1 MAYLAPIHRPSSVR
15 HALKIRL
22 LDPNE
27 ESLVIAKANRLEI
40 YSLNEYGVVLRHT
53 RSLYGKVTMLERL
66 PFAQSPTEHL
76 FVGTDLYMYFTL
88 SWDAESRQLHTRKTF
103 VDQAD
108 KASRDSQTQDR
119 CHIDPTGQYM
129 ALQLFDG
136 LITILPLIT
145 KGKKKKSSE
154 AFTLGEPVP
163 VRIPE
168 FFVRSSCF
176 LYPRETDVQPRF
188 ALLYA
193 ENEERVHLSFKTLDH
208 SPGGPG
214 DPGSASLATQSERVD
229 LELGASHII
238 PVPGPEYGVLVL
250 AETSITYFDDKRVE
264 SLNQPLQEAAI
275 FVTWA
280 HIDTQR
286 WLLADDTGKLYLL
299 MLLTEEDE
307 VRGWQLDVIGI
318 TSRATTL
325 VYLSNGLTFVG
336 SHQGDSQVI
345 RIQEKETQILQNLT
359 NVAPIL
365 DFTIMDMGNRNGE
378 THSNEYSSGQARIV
392 TGSGAFQDGSLRSI
406 RSGVGMEEQGLLGD
420 MENILDLYPLSSK
433 GTAKQVDVLAATF
446 ANETRVFLFSTDG
459 EVEEREEFM
468 GLSLTETSLHISN
481 IQSNRLLQVTNTQ
494 VRINDIESGMITSEW
509 LAQEAHTVTVASAND
524 DHLVICVSGF
534 EALALDMNND
544 LRITARRKFPEEGQI
559 ACIHVPSVCTGICLA
574 GFWQSSSV
582 TIMDVGSL
590 KTIQRVVMSEDG
602 VAVPRSLILTQLIP
616 NESPTLLVAMANGEI
631 VTFSMD
637 TKTHALSSRKAT
649 ILGTQGAT
657 FKTLSR
663 NDGSSSVFAICE
675 HSSLIYGSEGRIVY
689 AAITAEEAS
698 CVCPFNAEAYPDAVA
713 IATANDLKIAL
724 VDTERTTHVQ
734 TLKFGETVRRVAYS
748 AKLKAF
754 GIGTIYRDIQ
764 NGYEIVKSHFKLADE
779 VMFKEL
785 DTFALDGDELIE
797 SCIRAD
803 LRDGSGRLVERFVV
817 GTAYMDHEGQ
827 DVVRGRILVFAT
839 GPERKLK
846 LVSKLSVMGAC
857 RALGVIDGNIVA
869 ALVKTV
875 IIYGL
880 NSPELSKLAT
890 YRTSTAPIALAIS
903 GNQIAIADL
912 MKSVSV
918 VSYTRPTSPGSS
930 HTLIETARHFQT
942 VWATA
947 VAHVDEHTWLESDA
961 EGNLMV
967 LKQNVGGMTS
977 DDQRQL
983 QTISEIRL
991 GEMVNRIQ
999 KVEVESSSSAVV
1011 VPRAFM
1017 GTVDG
1022 SIYLFALITP
1032 SKQDLLMRL
1041 QQAIAS
1047 RVQSPGNVPFNTYRA
1062 FRSSVRQSEEPFRFV
1077 DGELIE
1083 KFLDCSSGLQ
1093 ESICEELGA
1102 QVDVEE
1108 MRAMVEGLRRIH

>member
-1 MAYLAPIHRPSSVR
+1 
-15 HALKIRL
+15 
-22 LDPNE
+22 
-27 ESLVIAKANRLEI
+27 
-40 YSLNEYGVVLRHT
+40 
-53 RSLYGKVTMLERL
+53 MLERL
-66 PFAQSPTEHL
+66 QFAQSPTEHL

-88 SWDAESRQLHTRKTF
+88 SWDAKSQQLHTQKTF

-119 CHIDPTGQYM
+119 CIVDPAGQYT

-136 LITILPLIT
+136 IITILPLIS
-145 KGKKKKSSE
+145 KGKKKKTSE
-154 AFTLGEPVP
+154 AFALGEPVP
-163 VRIPE
+163 ARITE

-176 LYPRETDVQPRF
+176 LYPRETDVQPRLAF
-188 ALLYA
+188 LYA
-193 ENEERVHLSFKTLDH
+193 ENHERVHLSFKTLDH
-208 SPGGPG
+208 TPGGPG
-214 DPGSASLATQSERVD
+214 DPGIAILATQSERVD
-229 LELGASHII
+229 LEIGASHVI

-250 AETSITYFDDKRVE
+250 AETSITYFDDQRVE

-275 FVTWA
+275 FVAWT
-280 HIDTQR
+280 HVDTKR

-299 MLLTEEDE
+299 MLLIEEDE
-307 VRGWQLDVIGI
+307 VRGWQLDVIGV

-325 VYLSNGLTFVG
+325 VYLGSGLTFVG

-345 RIQEKETQILQNLT
+345 RVQQQEIQILQNMT

-365 DFTIMDMGNRNGE
+365 DFTVMDMGNRNGE

-406 RSGVGMEEQGLLGD
+406 RSGVGMEDQGLLGD

-433 GTAKQVDVLAATF
+433 DTQKQVDVLAATF
-446 ANETRVFLFSTDG
+446 ANETRVFLFFPDG

-468 GLSLTETSLHISN
+468 GLSLTESSLYISN
-481 IQSNRLLQVTNTQ
+481 IKSNRLLQVTNTQ
-494 VRINDIESGMITSEW
+494 VRINDLESGMVTSEW
-509 LAQEAHTVTVASAND
+509 TAQEGHTVTVASAND
-524 DHLVICVSGF
+524 DHVVVCVSGL
-534 EALALDMNND
+534 EALALDLNND
-544 LRITARRKFPEEGQI
+544 LRITARRKFLEEGQI
-559 ACIHVPSVCTGICLA
+559 ACIHVPSVCAEICLA

-582 TIMDVGSL
+582 IIMNVESL
-590 KTIQRVVMSEDG
+590 KTIQRVVMSEEG

-616 NESPTLLVAMANGEI
+616 NEAPTLLVAMANGEI

-637 TKTHALSSRKAT
+637 TKTHVLSSRKAT

-657 FKTLSR
+657 FKILPR
-663 NDGSSSVFAICE
+663 NNGTSSVFAICE

-713 IATANDLKIAL
+713 IASAKDLKIAL

-734 TLKFGETVRRVAYS
+734 TLKFGETVRRVAHS
-748 AKLKAF
+748 PKLKAF

-785 DTFALDGDELIE
+785 DTFALYDDELIE

-817 GTAYMDHEGQ
+817 GTAHMDHEEE
-827 DVVRGRILVFAT
+827 DLIRGRILVFAT
-839 GPERKLK
+839 GAERKLK

-875 IIYGL
+875 VIYGL
-880 NSPELSKLAT
+880 NSPELTKLAT

-961 EGNLMV
+961 EGNVMV
-967 LKQNVGGMTS
+967 LKQNVGGMTP

-999 KVEVESSSSAVV
+999 KVEVESSSCAVV
-1011 VPRAFM
+1011 LPRAFM

-1062 FRSSVRQSEEPFRFV
+1062 FRNSVRQSDEPFRFV
-1077 DGELIE
+1077 DGELVE
-1083 KFLDCSSGLQ
+1083 KFLDCPAGLQ
-1093 ESICEELGA
+1093 ERICEEVGA
-1102 QVDVEE
+1102 QADVEE
-1108 MRAMVEGLRRIH
+1108 VRAMVEGLRRIH